1 MPATNVVHPIQE
13 GIGRLRMEAEWL
25 SFGAGADVFFEKE
38 VFANRVSVGEVKYI
52 KFNRDHE

>member
-1 MPATNVVHPIQE
+1 ME
-13 GIGRLRMEAEWL
+13 GERL

-52 KFNRDHE
+52 KFNRDREVRA